1 MDGEEGSYI
10 ALSDSRKKALH
21 GPFDDSGRDLSIQG
35 VVEQWNKTYPEGTR
49 RGALQRIKYL
59 DMDIAWTESLNQ
71 SNILGPLGSAAYM
84 FSERDDGLSLDE
96 DGGLT

>member
-1 MDGEEGSYI
+1 
-10 ALSDSRKKALH
+10 
-21 GPFDDSGRDLSIQG
+21 
-35 VVEQWNKTYPEGTR
+35 
-49 RGALQRIKYL
+49 
-59 DMDIAWTESLNQ
+59 MDIAWTESLNQ